1 MNRETLDWRVSAM
14 ETLTMLKCGSD
25 VSSDHIEDLV
35 NIGKMQ
41 IGSDEYMLG
50 DSVLMNRLSAY
61 ISCLPPEISEWRK
74 IRSWIRKN
82 WKLPTGR
89 FMTSVSDEGW
99 CGIEAYSD
107 GDCILFGGQVPEDSK
122 TPLAIH
128 GLDVW
133 FLTNQDVF
141 LNEIRPSISER
152 KMPDATRAVIGAA
165 IYPWILSMVA
175 DNWWRIRH
183 LMKAEINRQGNK
195 DHNEGN

>member
-1 MNRETLDWRVSAM
+1 M